1 MLKFFVYCFLLT
13 AAGSPYLNCY
23 TAAESN
29 LRSELGSFNQWR
41 HTYNKTYTGEKNISH
56 YFNNWR
62 ENRKYIEQHNA
73 ENHDFTLELNTFA
86 DLSWENRS
94 EHADYNHRMA
104 RKRFLTPTQSDMTD
118 EEKCTLPE
126 AIDWR
131 TKGVVTPVK
140 NQGQCGSCW
149 SFSSTGAM
157 EGQYALK
164 KGKLLSFSESQ
175 IVDCDTADSGCGGGL
190 STDAFAYV
198 IANGIESEQSYPY
211 VPLDEKCAYNK
222 FKVAA
227 QFRNYTTVTG
237 GEIGLQK
244 AVATV
249 GPISVAID
257 ASSSLFQLYKDG
269 VFFDPSCSQT
279 ELDHAVLVVGYG
291 TTTNGTDYWLVKNSW
306 GATWGDN
313 GYIKMARNHNNN
325 CGIATQPSYPEV

>member
-62 ENRKYIEQHNA
+62 ENRKYMEKHNA
-73 ENHDFTLELNTFA
+73 ENHDFTLELNAFA
-86 DLSWENRS
+86 DLAWENRS

-104 RKRFLTPTQSDMTD
+104 TKRFLAPTKSEMTHEND
-118 EEKCTLPE
+118 CGLPV
-126 AIDWR
+126 AVDWR

-149 SFSSTGAM
+149 TFSASGAM

-164 KGKLLSFSESQ
+164 KGKLYSFSESQ

-190 STDAFAYV
+190 ATDAFAYV
-198 IANGIESEQSYPY
+198 IAHGIESERSYPY
-211 VPLDEKCAYNK
+211 VPLDGKCTYNK

-237 GEIGLQK
+237 GEAGLQK

-257 ASSSLFQLYKDG
+257 AGSSLFQLYKDG

-313 GYIKMARNHNNN
+313 GYIKMARNRNNN